1 MSKSNWTALD
11 CARQYLGMREVP
23 GHKANPAI
31 LAMLQLD
38 MKWPED
44 DATPWCSGFVNWVA
58 FNMGLERTNK
68 VRTKINGRLV
78 KVPLLA
84 RSWLRVG
91 TTVTAENANGNTVVI
106 LKRGGSNAGPE
117 IVAAP
122 GHVGFVADVTGE
134 RVLVLGG
141 NQSDKGSERWY
152 PRHRVLG
159 FRKLKRA

>member
-1 MSKSNWTALD
+1 MSKANWTALD

-58 FNMGLERTNK
+58 FNMGLERTK
-68 VRTKINGRLV
+68 SLR
-78 KVPLLA
+78 A
-84 RSWLRVG
+84 RSWLFIG
-91 TTVTAENANGNTVVI
+91 EDTQPEDANGNTVVI
-106 LKRGGSNAGPE
+106 LSRGRWAPGPE
-117 IVAAP
+117 VLEAP

-141 NQSDKGSERWY
+141 NQSDKVSERWY